1 MIRLLGALLLAGVIL
16 SACGTVS
23 ASTAMS
29 GWTSKNSFSAT
40 SRTLRVDAAHSVTA
54 LDDSTSTALV
64 LHTVCGVL
72 YYDSLSAND
81 DLPTPDQQA
90 TNLLSKAYGNLGAGA
105 TECYDASTNAAVR
118 ARALSLLE
126 LGAAQLAE
134 ARARVASV
142 VAS

>member
-1 MIRLLGALLLAGVIL
+1 MIRLLGALVLAGVLL

-23 ASTAMS
+23 ASSAMS
-29 GWTSKNSFSAT
+29 AWTAKNSFAAT
-40 SRTLRVDAAHSVTA
+40 SRTLRVDAAHSTRA
-54 LDDSTSTALV
+54 LDASSSTAVV

-72 YYDSLSAND
+72 YYDTLSAND

-90 TNLLSKAYGNLGAGA
+90 TSLLNTAYGNLGAGA
-105 TECYDASTNAAVR
+105 TECYRASTSAAVR
-118 ARALSLLE
+118 AKALALLA